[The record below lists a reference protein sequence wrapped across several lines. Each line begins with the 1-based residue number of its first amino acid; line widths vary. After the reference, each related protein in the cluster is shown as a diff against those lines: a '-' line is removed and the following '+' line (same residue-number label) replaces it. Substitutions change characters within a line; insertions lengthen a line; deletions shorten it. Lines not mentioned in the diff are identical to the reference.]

1 MSTGLERAYESSIS
15 NSIPTASRAF
25 SGLDIPFTIRLI
37 EGINESYP
45 STLPLHQIPQYIAE
59 RKALAYQASLAE
71 DEVVLTADTV
81 VIVGDKVLGKPHSPE
96 EARAMLHE
104 LSGHEHQVSTGV
116 ALMGPDGRGTSF
128 VATTR
133 VWFASLSEE
142 QIDYYL
148 RSYHPY
154 DKAGAYGIQEWIGY
168 VAIEKIEGSFYNV
181 MGLPVHLVYQTLQKW
196 QVCEKISYLCPPL

>member
-1 MSTGLERAYESSIS
+1 MKVVLATQSPRRHEL
-15 NSIPTASRAF
+15 F

-37 EGINESYP
+37 EGIDESYP
-45 STLPLHQIPQYIAE
+45 GGLPVHQIPQYIAE
-59 RKALAYQASLAE
+59 RKALAYQSSLAE

-104 LSGHEHQVSTGV
+104 LSGREHQVSTGV
-116 ALMGPDGRGTSF
+116 ALMGADGRGTSF

-133 VWFASLSEE
+133 VWFAPLSEA
-142 QIDYYL
+142 QM

-196 QVCEKISYLCPPL
+196 QVYEKNFVPLPIVIVDNK

>member
-1 MSTGLERAYESSIS
+1 MKVVLATQSPRRHEL
-15 NSIPTASRAF
+15 F

-37 EGINESYP
+37 EGIDETYP
-45 STLPLHQIPQYIAE
+45 SILPLHQIPQYIAE
-59 RKALAYQASLAE
+59 RKALAYQSSLAE
-71 DEVVLTADTV
+71 NEVVLTADTV

-148 RSYHPY
+148 HSYHPY

-196 QVCEKISYLCPPL
+196 QVCKKKFVPLPTVIVDKE

>member
-1 MSTGLERAYESSIS
+1 MKVVLATQSPRRHEL
-15 NSIPTASRAF
+15 F

-37 EGINESYP
+37 EGIDESYP
-45 STLPLHQIPQYIAE
+45 STLPIRQIPQYIAE
-59 RKALAYQASLAE
+59 RKALAYQSSLTE

-104 LSGHEHQVSTGV
+104 LSGREHQVSTGV
-116 ALMGPDGRGTSF
+116 ALMGADGRGTSF

-181 MGLPVHLVYQTLQKW
+181 MGLPVPV
-196 QVCEKISYLCPPL
+196 S

>member
-1 MSTGLERAYESSIS
+1 
-15 NSIPTASRAF
+15 
-25 SGLDIPFTIRLI
+25 
-37 EGINESYP
+37 
-45 STLPLHQIPQYIAE
+45 
-59 RKALAYQASLAE
+59 
-71 DEVVLTADTV
+71 
-81 VIVGDKVLGKPHSPE
+81 
-96 EARAMLHE
+96 
-104 LSGHEHQVSTGV
+104 
-116 ALMGPDGRGTSF
+116 MGADGRGTSF

-196 QVCEKISYLCPPL
+196 QVCEKKFVPLPIVIVDKK

>member
-1 MSTGLERAYESSIS
+1 MKVVLATQSPRRHEL
-15 NSIPTASRAF
+15 F

-116 ALMGPDGRGTSF
+116 ALMGPDGRGTS
-128 VATTR
+128 
-133 VWFASLSEE
+133 LSEE

-196 QVCEKISYLCPPL
+196 QVCEKIFVPLPIVIVDKK

>member
-1 MSTGLERAYESSIS
+1 
-15 NSIPTASRAF
+15 
-25 SGLDIPFTIRLI
+25 
-37 EGINESYP
+37 
-45 STLPLHQIPQYIAE
+45 
-59 RKALAYQASLAE
+59 
-71 DEVVLTADTV
+71 
-81 VIVGDKVLGKPHSPE
+81 
-96 EARAMLHE
+96 MLHE
-104 LSGHEHQVSTGV
+104 LSGREHQVSTGV
-116 ALMGPDGRGTSF
+116 ALMGADGRGTSF

-133 VWFASLSEE
+133 VWFAPLSEE

-196 QVCEKISYLCPPL
+196 QVCKKNFVPLPIVIVDKK